1 MILRSGLIENRKG
14 VDEAD
19 FARHWR
25 DVHGRIAARLPG
37 LAGYVQNHIVTRAP
51 VTRPSGMHRVDGVSQ
66 LWFKDLDAMR
76 AAMDSPAQE
85 ACVKDI
91 SGFLERVTLA
101 VQIPGEWEGGGA
113 GARGAKAI
121 AIYVGRDGVAELSG
135 ALNDA
140 RARGDFAPTRF
151 RLNRMAEGDFIVD
164 PRVAHD
170 RAPLLAV
177 LEAEFANDAARD
189 RALASGALDPV
200 KGPAAAAIL
209 AVEPI
214 VFIAPPG

>member
-25 DVHGRIAARLPG
+25 EVHGGIAARLPG
-37 LAGYVQNHIVTRAP
+37 LAGYVQNHIVARAP
-51 VTRPSGMHRVDGVSQ
+51 LTRPSGMHRVDGVSQ

-76 AAMDSPAQE
+76 AAMDSPEQE

-101 VQIPGEWEGGGA
+101 VQIPGEWSDGPLGTP
-113 GARGAKAI
+113 KAI
-121 AIYVGRDGVAELSG
+121 AVYVGRDGVAELSS
-135 ALNDA
+135 AFNEA
-140 RARGDFAPTRF
+140 RAGGDFAPTRF

-177 LEAEFANDAARD
+177 LEAEFADKAARD
-189 RALASGALDPV
+189 RALASGALDPA

-209 AVEPI
+209 AVDPI
-214 VFIAPPG
+214 VFIAPPE

>member
-25 DVHGRIAARLPG
+25 EVHGRIAARLPG
-37 LAGYVQNHIVTRAP
+37 LAGYVQNHIVARAP
-51 VTRPSGMHRVDGVSQ
+51 LTRPSGMHRVDGVSQ

-76 AAMDSPAQE
+76 AAMESPEQE

-101 VQIPGEWEGGGA
+101 VQIPGEWSDGPLGA
-113 GARGAKAI
+113 PKAI
-121 AIYVGRDGVAELSG
+121 AVYVGREDVAELSG
-135 ALNDA
+135 VLNDA
-140 RARGDFAPTRF
+140 IARGDFTPTRF

-177 LEAEFANDAARD
+177 LEAEFADNAARD
-189 RALASGALDPV
+189 RALASGALDPA

-209 AVEPI
+209 AVDPI
-214 VFIAPPG
+214 VFIAPPE